1 MGEFRSRANYVY
13 LAPLR
18 PTMPYTKRKG
28 PSSSHHLPWCWC
40 RPTDEKKINMYQKIY
55 LMFIYFFILVL
66 FLFILLWCLLIVLR
80 QMHARIQEIISWG
93 GGCGG
98 YIVCGGGSGS
108 GSGGQSPFSIFR
120 ELSDPFL
127 DPRMKCKP
135 LYIYFSL
142 RFRALICNS
151 NIYN

>member
-1 MGEFRSRANYVY
+1 MMFVNCTKVNACADPGNYFMGR
-13 LAPLR
+13 
-18 PTMPYTKRKG
+18 
-28 PSSSHHLPWCWC
+28 
-40 RPTDEKKINMYQKIY
+40 
-55 LMFIYFFILVL
+55 
-66 FLFILLWCLLIVLR
+66 
-80 QMHARIQEIISWG
+80 
-93 GGCGG
+93 GCGG

>member
-1 MGEFRSRANYVY
+1 MFTLR
-13 LAPLR
+13 LCAP
-18 PTMPYTKRKG
+18 PCHTQNEKAP
-28 PSSSHHLPWCWC
+28 HHRTTFHGADVDLLMK
-40 RPTDEKKINMYQKIY
+40 KKINMYQKIY
-55 LMFIYFFILVL
+55 VMFIYFFILVL